1 MKIEKGEN
9 MSEITISKNEYE
21 LLVRDSERA
30 RILDRMMFRKCNVL
44 DEDIMA
50 ILGTPK
56 DPCKEDKSE

>member
-1 MKIEKGEN
+1 

-30 RILDRMMFRKCNVL
+30 RILDRMMFSKCNVL